1 MRRGGSLE
9 KTLIWEDWGQKE
21 KGMRRLNSITNSVD
35 MDLSKLQDIVEKRAA
50 GMLQSMG
57 FRRVGHNL
65 VTEQSKWVLHWIPAF
80 LLNSRV
86 EGGLGE
92 MVVKCKNSPV
102 IYLNFFTENFLQGK
116 EAWMSL
122 FQSHRGGILQNSVR
136 RMSIFHWGWC
146 RRFISL
152 WDGGAYRCSE
162 EREAEGNVVCIYKAG
177 FCIHACWG
185 FSVVLLVNK
194 SLQCQRHKTLSSCL
208 WDNVIIKS

>member
-21 KGMRRLNSITNSVD
+21 KGMRRLDSITNSVD

-122 FQSHRGGILQNSVR
+122 FQSHRGGILQTQ
-136 RMSIFHWGWC
+136 WGEC
-146 RRFISL
+146 
-152 WDGGAYRCSE
+152 
-162 EREAEGNVVCIYKAG
+162 
-177 FCIHACWG
+177 
-185 FSVVLLVNK
+185 
-194 SLQCQRHKTLSSCL
+194 LSSIEVGAGGLFHYEMVGLTDAQKKGKQRVMWC
-208 WDNVIIKS
+208 VFIKPDFAYTPAEDLVSCF